1 MTKPLAVAG
10 GFFWITMNIIE
21 TVDNFLT
28 EHKII
33 LNKHVPFKVLQLH
46 CEERQ
51 DIYGLFRKKSTLKKV
66 LLKWFW
72 EIKNKLFI
80 GNSGCFVLGI
90 YISLHYIYNYNLNN
104 LDKM

>member
-33 LNKHVPFKVLQLH
+33 KQACTFQSTSIAL
-46 CEERQ
+46 R
-51 DIYGLFRKKSTLKKV
+51 RKTRHL
-66 LLKWFW
+66 W
-72 EIKNKLFI
+72 II
-80 GNSGCFVLGI
+80 
-90 YISLHYIYNYNLNN
+90 
-104 LDKM
+104 